1 MKSITSQIPNIITL
15 LNLFSGCVASIYA
28 FQGDF
33 FWAGLFVC
41 LGVFFDFFDGLF
53 ARLLNVSSELGLQL
67 DSLADL
73 VTSGFVPGLVLFQLL
88 GQSINPEFS
97 VLNFDFFSTDSVAL
111 IGFLVSLASAY
122 RLANFN
128 IDTEQREDFIG
139 LPTPGNALLVI
150 SSAITIQEVE
160 ISYAVEL
167 LIGLTLISSYLLNA
181 RLRLFSFKFK
191 NFSFSKNWFRFLMI
205 ALSIVALI
213 LFQIKAI
220 PLIIVSYIML
230 SIWVFSR
237 SKT

>member
-33 FWAGLFVC
+33 LWAGLFVC
-41 LGVFFDFFDGLF
+41 LGVFFDFFDGLM

-73 VTSGFVPGLVLFQLL
+73 VTSGFVPGLVVFQLL
-88 GQSINPEFS
+88 GQNLNPDFS
-97 VLNFDFFSTDSVAL
+97 LRNFDFASSDSIAL

-139 LPTPGNALLVI
+139 LPTPGNALLII
-150 SSAITIQEVE
+150 SSAITIQEVKTP
-160 ISYAVEL
+160 YAVEL
-167 LIGLTLISSYLLNA
+167 LIALTLLSSYLLNA
-181 RLRLFSFKFK
+181 KLRLFSFKFK
-191 NFSFSKNWFRFLMI
+191 NFSFNKNWYRFLMI
-205 ALSIVALI
+205 LISVIALI

-220 PLIIVSYIML
+220 PLIIISYIML

-237 SKT
+237 SKS